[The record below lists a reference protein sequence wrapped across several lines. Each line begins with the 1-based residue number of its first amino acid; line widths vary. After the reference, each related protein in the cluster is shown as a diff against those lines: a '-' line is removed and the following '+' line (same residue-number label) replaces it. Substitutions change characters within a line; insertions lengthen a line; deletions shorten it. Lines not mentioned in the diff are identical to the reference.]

1 MIFSK
6 NLNNIR
12 CKQRRRYL
20 SFPTWDVADVSLEC
34 ILLRKLVRMGRRWA
48 RRLDIRPDLTWICL
62 QQLDRFL
69 LNLNHGAQV
78 SLFFQRDPIYTA
90 KLADEP
96 QPGYGLIGQW
106 AMLCLRVADDQKQI
120 VHFSNPRSIAKMSP
134 PPRGRPFRV
143 YDAILHVRFHFEV
156 EVVQVFTLYYAA
168 ESSSTRSWRSGPP
181 RPGPFPSASH
191 LSSGRPAIGPR

>member
-69 LNLNHGAQV
+69 LNLNLGAQV
-78 SLFFQRDPIYTA
+78 ISLFFQRDPIYTA

-106 AMLCLRVADDQKQI
+106 GAMLCLRVADDQKQI

-156 EVVQVFTLYYAA
+156 EVVQVY
-168 ESSSTRSWRSGPP
+168 SSTRSSWRCGAP
-181 RPGPFPSASH
+181 RPGPLPSASQ